1 MDETI
6 LERPT
11 SEIMSAPV
19 ETTDPDATIDET
31 ATTLWNLHVGALVVV
46 EDDDLRGIVTESDVV
61 RSVGTGHD
69 PATTTVGEI
78 MTEPVVTVEA
88 STPVRTAV
96 TRMNRLTI
104 KKLPVVEDGVL
115 VGILTT
121 TDVAN
126 ALAPEIEDV
135 MELVF

>member
-11 SEIMSAPV
+11 EEIMSTPV
-19 ETTDPDATIDET
+19 ETTGPDTTIDEA

-61 RSVGTGHD
+61 RSVGAEQD
-69 PATTTVGEI
+69 PGTTTVEEI
-78 MTEPVVTVEA
+78 MTAPVVTVEA
-88 STPVRTAV
+88 SAPVRTAV

-135 MELVF
+135 MELVL

>member
-1 MDETI
+1 MDETL

-11 SEIMSAPV
+11 GEIISTPGD
-19 ETTDPDATIDET
+19 TTCPDTPIDET

-61 RSVGTGHD
+61 RSVGAEQD
-69 PATTTVGEI
+69 PGTTTVEEI
-78 MTEPVVTVEA
+78 MTAPVVTVEA
-88 STPVRTAV
+88 SAPVRTAV

-135 MELVF
+135 MELVL

>member
-1 MDETI
+1 MDEGI

-11 SEIMSAPV
+11 KEIMSTPV
-19 ETTDPDATIDET
+19 ETTGPGTAIDEA
-31 ATTLWNLHVGALVVV
+31 ATTLWNLHVGTLVVT

-61 RSVGTGHD
+61 RSVGAGRD
-69 PATTTVGEI
+69 PTTTTIEEI

-88 STPVRTAV
+88 SAPVRVAV

-104 KKLPVVEDGVL
+104 KKLPVTEDGVL

-126 ALAPEIEDV
+126 ALAPDLEDV
-135 MELVF
+135 VELEF